1 MTGKMN
7 KAKSMKTRHILPHLA
22 VKGMMNNGAAYY
34 PYLAAGIFSVF
45 TFFVFSSILHNDII
59 STLPKS
65 VYAWMFLSMGR
76 VLLGIILLPFL
87 FYTNS
92 FLMKRRKKEVGLYNI
107 LGLEKKH
114 IGTMLFAESFL
125 TYLVAV
131 GMGIISGVVL
141 TKLLFLLLLRMTG
154 LPVDAKFTFS
164 LSAFGETAI
173 FFFWVYAINFI
184 SNLIQVG
191 IARPADLLSGSKKGE
206 KEPKLLWVW
215 AALGAVALG
224 FGYKLAIYSEADS
237 MIFTNFFFAIFWVVG
252 GTYLLFTSGSVAFLK
267 LLKKKKKFYYKP
279 SNFITV
285 SGMLYRMKKNA
296 ASLVNI
302 CIFSTMVM
310 ITLVC
315 TFSLYLGLE
324 DMMDFSFPF
333 DFNVYLQE
341 VRHQEGD
348 VEEKARELAGKYG
361 VEIKNYISYE
371 RITLAYGKKGE
382 NFGIVNGDVGG
393 TSSYLTGNYDV
404 NIFLEEDYNRMEG
417 RNLALGE
424 GEAAVFSSGKDYGY
438 DRIVFLGKEMKVK
451 EEPESLRIAP
461 KSENNVHA
469 GQFYLVVKDETAREG
484 LVKDWAT
491 KNCVADVKGLMDG
504 RYRMVR
510 LDVTG
515 EEMAREA
522 FGEEFWSWCVDELG
536 CVRADNNI
544 STRSDQKSMYGG
556 LLFIGILFSIVFLMC
571 LLLIMYYKQI
581 AEGYEDQGA
590 FEIMQKVGMSD
601 REIRGTIRRQILLV
615 FFVPVLGAVL
625 HTCAGLVMV
634 GKLFEVLGFF
644 DMVLLKMCAA
654 GVILVFA
661 GFYGASYVATARTYY
676 GIVSRK

>member
-34 PYLAAGIFSVF
+34 PYLAVGIFSVF

-215 AALGAVALG
+215 AALGAMALG

-237 MIFTNFFFAIFWVVG
+237 MIFNNFFFAIFWVVG

-315 TFSLYLGLE
+315 TLSLYLGLE

-341 VRHQEGD
+341 VRH
-348 VEEKARELAGKYG
+348 
-361 VEIKNYISYE
+361 
-371 RITLAYGKKGE
+371 
-382 NFGIVNGDVGG
+382 
-393 TSSYLTGNYDV
+393 
-404 NIFLEEDYNRMEG
+404 
-417 RNLALGE
+417 
-424 GEAAVFSSGKDYGY
+424 
-438 DRIVFLGKEMKVK
+438 
-451 EEPESLRIAP
+451 
-461 KSENNVHA
+461 
-469 GQFYLVVKDETAREG
+469 
-484 LVKDWAT
+484 
-491 KNCVADVKGLMDG
+491 
-504 RYRMVR
+504 
-510 LDVTG
+510 
-515 EEMAREA
+515 
-522 FGEEFWSWCVDELG
+522 
-536 CVRADNNI
+536 
-544 STRSDQKSMYGG
+544 
-556 LLFIGILFSIVFLMC
+556 
-571 LLLIMYYKQI
+571 
-581 AEGYEDQGA
+581 
-590 FEIMQKVGMSD
+590 
-601 REIRGTIRRQILLV
+601 
-615 FFVPVLGAVL
+615 
-625 HTCAGLVMV
+625 
-634 GKLFEVLGFF
+634 
-644 DMVLLKMCAA
+644 
-654 GVILVFA
+654 
-661 GFYGASYVATARTYY
+661 
-676 GIVSRK
+676 

>member
-34 PYLAAGIFSVF
+34 PYLAVGIFSVF

-237 MIFTNFFFAIFWVVG
+237 MIFINFFFAIFWVVG

-315 TFSLYLGLE
+315 TLSLYLGLE

-438 DRIVFLGKEMKVK
+438 DRIVFFGKEMKVK

-510 LDVTG
+510 LDVAG
-515 EEMAREA
+515 EEMADR
-522 FGEEFWSWCVDELG
+522 
-536 CVRADNNI
+536 
-544 STRSDQKSMYGG
+544 KS
-556 LLFIGILFSIVFLMC
+556 V
-571 LLLIMYYKQI
+571 
-581 AEGYEDQGA
+581 
-590 FEIMQKVGMSD
+590 V
-601 REIRGTIRRQILLV
+601 
-615 FFVPVLGAVL
+615 
-625 HTCAGLVMV
+625 
-634 GKLFEVLGFF
+634 
-644 DMVLLKMCAA
+644 
-654 GVILVFA
+654 
-661 GFYGASYVATARTYY
+661 
-676 GIVSRK
+676 

>member
-237 MIFTNFFFAIFWVVG
+237 MIFINFFFAIFWVVG

-315 TFSLYLGLE
+315 TLSLYLGLE

-382 NFGIVNGDVGG
+382 NFGIVIPD
-393 TSSYLTGNYDV
+393 
-404 NIFLEEDYNRMEG
+404 
-417 RNLALGE
+417 GE
-424 GEAAVFSSGKDYGY
+424 
-438 DRIVFLGKEMKVK
+438 L
-451 EEPESLRIAP
+451 
-461 KSENNVHA
+461 
-469 GQFYLVVKDETAREG
+469 
-484 LVKDWAT
+484 
-491 KNCVADVKGLMDG
+491 
-504 RYRMVR
+504 
-510 LDVTG
+510 
-515 EEMAREA
+515 
-522 FGEEFWSWCVDELG
+522 
-536 CVRADNNI
+536 
-544 STRSDQKSMYGG
+544 
-556 LLFIGILFSIVFLMC
+556 
-571 LLLIMYYKQI
+571 
-581 AEGYEDQGA
+581 
-590 FEIMQKVGMSD
+590 
-601 REIRGTIRRQILLV
+601 
-615 FFVPVLGAVL
+615 
-625 HTCAGLVMV
+625 
-634 GKLFEVLGFF
+634 
-644 DMVLLKMCAA
+644 
-654 GVILVFA
+654 
-661 GFYGASYVATARTYY
+661 
-676 GIVSRK
+676 